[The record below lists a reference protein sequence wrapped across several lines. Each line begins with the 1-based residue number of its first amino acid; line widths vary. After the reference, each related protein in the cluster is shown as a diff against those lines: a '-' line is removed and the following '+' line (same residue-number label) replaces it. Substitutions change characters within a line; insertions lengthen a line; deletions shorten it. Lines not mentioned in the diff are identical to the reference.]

1 MQLKCSARIHEIY
14 AQESEKLIEED
25 RPRILASG
33 RSPDMNMYP
42 FDQPGD
48 ADEHNELFLIHSSKY
63 NYNTIHPWKNQE
75 VTIHCFERINNLQSK
90 DKILSVVIRW
100 ACSAEKLADRKEDEE
115 TN

>member
-1 MQLKCSARIHEIY
+1 MLFWLTIPFLLQLKCSARIHDIY

-48 ADEHNELFLIHSSKY
+48 ADEHNELFLTHKSELK
-63 NYNTIHPWKNQE
+63 
-75 VTIHCFERINNLQSK
+75 
-90 DKILSVVIRW
+90 VVAI
-100 ACSAEKLADRKEDEE
+100 AFK
-115 TN
+115 

>member
-1 MQLKCSARIHEIY
+1 LKCSARIHDIY

-48 ADEHNELFLIHSSKY
+48 MDENNEFY
-63 NYNTIHPWKNQE
+63 NMHASEYESQI
-75 VTIHCFERINNLQSK
+75 V
-90 DKILSVVIRW
+90 
-100 ACSAEKLADRKEDEE
+100 
-115 TN
+115 

>member
-1 MQLKCSARIHEIY
+1 MSSLTYSLVLSPDGNLFDLQLKCSARIHDIY

-48 ADEHNELFLIHSSKY
+48 ADEHNELFLTHKS
-63 NYNTIHPWKNQE
+63 E
-75 VTIHCFERINNLQSK
+75 
-90 DKILSVVIRW
+90 
-100 ACSAEKLADRKEDEE
+100 
-115 TN
+115 